1 MSDRTNVGK
10 ILEGG
15 NNAAMRGL
23 AILIGVVCYLGGLV
37 YTAVHQFSLITRGV
51 EPDFVL
57 WALFGV
63 FLLELTAVGLPL
75 ALHYWT
81 FEARHRMAAFA
92 FYTIDIAL
100 IVGNVVADYT
110 MNSRGDMAEWLRL
123 YISYIVPVTPVVA
136 MLIWS
141 ALLLL
146 DPSYRLKAFVE
157 TAKEALQTAQIQ
169 AAVDKFKDENV
180 DRQVAQAG
188 AAMADTIVG
197 ATFARDGAAMPQ
209 AGGGDQTYTRA
220 EVEKMIRDA
229 VAKAN
234 KTDPKA
240 GGHG

>member
-1 MSDRTNVGK
+1 
-10 ILEGG
+10 
-15 NNAAMRGL
+15 
-23 AILIGVVCYLGGLV
+23 
-37 YTAVHQFSLITRGV
+37 
-51 EPDFVL
+51 
-57 WALFGV
+57 
-63 FLLELTAVGLPL
+63 
-75 ALHYWT
+75 
-81 FEARHRMAAFA
+81 
-92 FYTIDIAL
+92 
-100 IVGNVVADYT
+100 
-110 MNSRGDMAEWLRL
+110 
-123 YISYIVPVTPVVA
+123 